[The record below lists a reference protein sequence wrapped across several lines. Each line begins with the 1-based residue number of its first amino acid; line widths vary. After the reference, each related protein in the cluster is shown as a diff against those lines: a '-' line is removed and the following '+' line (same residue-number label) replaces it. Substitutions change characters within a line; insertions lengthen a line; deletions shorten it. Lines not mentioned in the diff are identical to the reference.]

1 MHLFRGRGR
10 RLHLLMGIALI
21 LLLLGADALYAGLR
35 FRATFKS
42 SACNLKRATDQVGN
56 LEVDRAGERL
66 ETALDQAIRSHSY
79 LSHPS
84 VALAS
89 FLPLVRDDV
98 RALRALTEVAEDAA
112 KAGLS
117 GVVAAEKMGIG
128 GAGSLSAL
136 YANGRVQFDAIEQ
149 GRVAIDDAAAHLA
162 AAGETL
168 AASPRP
174 RLGQVRNAFFSAGRL
189 VTEAIEQLDD
199 GERILSSVPSLLGGR
214 GTRRYLLAF
223 QTPSEARGG
232 GGLIGVY
239 GVLRAADGKLELE
252 SIAPIR
258 SLVPK
263 VKGSV
268 TAPRWFEDLYR
279 NLDAQAGI
287 REANQSPSFPTVAQ
301 VLLRMYEAA
310 EGERLDG
317 MISMDPLV
325 LAELTNATGPIDVKE
340 YDEPLGPD
348 NAATVLLRD
357 IYLDFVKRE
366 DEQNAFLEDLVD
378 QLYSKLGSGD
388 VDGRALVRAL
398 AESIRTQHL
407 KMYARSPVE
416 QQALR
421 ELGVA
426 GDPTSYRPNVQMVFH
441 NNFAANKIDWFLE
454 RSQDITV
461 AIDSD
466 GSARFVTTVE
476 LENTA
481 PPGQRSL
488 LKKSDVN
495 ELPSGLNVM
504 SLHFLLPETAKVED
518 FYLDNTLTSYF
529 EGFEGG
535 IFPVAWKPLQL
546 RVQDSA
552 SATVTYT
559 IPDLVDLTDEEDTF
573 TMTFLPQALVRPDGF
588 AIEVIPPEGYRIGRN
603 ETGARFSQR
612 FTKQG
617 ELTGVRELS
626 LRLVG
631 PGQPLPGGTTLAAAC
646 G

>member
-1 MHLFRGRGR
+1 MHFFRGHDR
-10 RLHLLMGIALI
+10 RLRLFLALLVV
-21 LLLLGADALYAGLR
+21 LLLLGADAVYAGLR
-35 FRATFKS
+35 FRSTFKS
-42 SACNLKRATDQVGN
+42 AACNLKKATDQVSQLKVDEAGN
-56 LEVDRAGERL
+56 RLDSALE
-66 ETALDQAIRSHSY
+66 QAESSRSY

-84 VALAS
+84 VWLAS
-89 FLPLVRDDV
+89 LVPQVKDEV
-98 RALRALTEVAEDAA
+98 GALRALTEVAGSAA
-112 KAGLS
+112 RAGLA
-117 GVVAAEKMGIG
+117 GVEAAEAMGIG
-128 GAGSLSAL
+128 GTGSLSAL
-136 YANGRVQFDAIEQ
+136 YSKGRVQFAAVEK
-149 GRVAIDDAAAHLA
+149 GRSAVEEAARHLDAANESLEGAPKP
-162 AAGETL
+162 E
-168 AASPRP
+168 
-174 RLGQVRNAFFSAGRL
+174 LGQVRNAFFSAGRL
-189 VTEAIEQLDD
+189 VDETIEQLDD
-199 GERILSSVPSLLGGR
+199 GERILDSVPSLLGGR

-239 GVLRAADGKLELE
+239 GVLRADDGKLELE
-252 SIAPIR
+252 SIQPIR

-268 TAPRWFEDLYR
+268 TAPGWFEDLYR
-279 NLDAQAGI
+279 SLDAQAGI

-301 VLLRMYEAA
+301 VLLRMYENA
-310 EGERLDG
+310 EGDRLDG

-325 LAELTNATGPIDVKE
+325 LAELTNATGPIKVEE
-340 YDEPLGPD
+340 YDQPLGPD

-378 QLYSKLGSGD
+378 QLYTKLGSGD
-388 VDGRALVRAL
+388 VDGRALTRAL

-407 KMYARSPVE
+407 KMYARSPIE
-416 QQALR
+416 QQALS

-426 GDPTSYRPNVQMVFH
+426 GDPAAYRPHVQMVFH

-454 RSQDITV
+454 RSQKVTV
-461 AIDSD
+461 AIKPD

-504 SLHFLLPETAKVED
+504 SLHFLLPETAEIEEV
-518 FYLDNTLTSYF
+518 YLDNAPTSYF

-546 RVQDSA
+546 RVQDA
-552 SATVTYT
+552 ATAAVTYT
-559 IPDLVDLTDEEDTF
+559 VPDLVDLSDDEGSF

-588 AIEVIPPEGYRIGRN
+588 EIEVIPPEGYRIARD
-603 ETGARFSQR
+603 ESGARFSDR
-612 FTKQG
+612 FSREG

-626 LRLVG
+626 LRLIG
-631 PGQPLPGGTTLAAAC
+631 PGLPLPGGATLASAC